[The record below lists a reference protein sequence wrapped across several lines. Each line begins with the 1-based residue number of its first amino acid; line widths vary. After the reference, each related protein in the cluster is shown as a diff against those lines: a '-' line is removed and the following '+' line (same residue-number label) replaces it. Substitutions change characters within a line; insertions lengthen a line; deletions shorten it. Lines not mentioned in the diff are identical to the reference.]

1 MGFGY
6 KGKRKKVVGNRKK
19 DGKILENINITEDLV
34 SNSKILL
41 VFFSAAQISREW
53 GYIWGKYSTQCCPLT
68 TYC

>member
-19 DGKILENINITEDLV
+19 DVKILENITITEDLV

-41 VFFSAAQISREW
+41 VFF
-53 GYIWGKYSTQCCPLT
+53 
-68 TYC
+68 